1 MDGTEMLI
9 GCVVYTINPCTLSV
23 IARLTINKYL
33 IAAERRH
40 LPVCAVWARQCSWY
54 PSPCSSIFPSFLS
67 HSLPFIP

>member
-9 GCVVYTINPCTLSV
+9 GCVVYMINLCTLFV
-23 IARLTINKYL
+23 IAWLAINKYL
-33 IAAERRH
+33 IAAECTH
-40 LPVCAVWARQCSWY
+40 LPVCAVSAQQCSWY